1 MKASPAHSILCMS
14 RSANPTC
21 ASGLMN
27 TCAQGLRREFFTQA
41 EQRSRL
47 KERVMSGDYSRFGFV
62 PSQDYSAVLLQQGRA
77 LTDRDWN
84 DGVTATNRSLQ
95 ARTLDT
101 SAPVVVAATTPHAL
115 KITIGGPGGLLIGRG
130 RMYVDGVPAENHGAG
145 QQQWDA
151 EFAELYGQDPV
162 AYNQQPSLPQPAPLP
177 TAGTSVIYLDVWQR
191 EVTYIEDRNLVE
203 KALGV
208 DTTTR
213 MQTVWQVK
221 VLGNVGPNV
230 DCSTPLDQI
239 AAWTA
244 LTKPSGGRLTTDVGQ
259 FTVTDP

>member
-27 TCAQGLRREFFTQA
+27 TCAQGLRREFTTQA

-101 SAPVVVAATTPHAL
+101 SAPVVVAATTPDAF

-145 QQQWDA
+145 QQQWGGVLG
-151 EFAELYGQDPV
+151 ELLGPESGSL
-162 AYNQQPSLPQPAPLP
+162 QPPPLP
-177 TAGTSVIYLDVWQR
+177 ATASATA
-191 EVTYIEDRNLVE
+191 DRRYERDLPRRL
-203 KALGV
+203 A
-208 DTTTR
+208 TR
-213 MQTVWQVK
+213 SH
-221 VLGNVGPNV
+221 LHRG
-230 DCSTPLDQI
+230 S
-239 AAWTA
+239 
-244 LTKPSGGRLTTDVGQ
+244 
-259 FTVTDP
+259 